1 MAEHTGIEWADA
13 TWPVVQGCDYDS
25 PGCANC
31 YAVPLIWR
39 LMHNPNPKISG
50 PLQDL
55 VEKRPNGALV
65 WTGKVALRADRLDWP
80 LRWKAPKRI
89 FVPSHGDL
97 FHEDVPDRFID
108 QVFAVMA
115 MCPQHTFLLLTK
127 RAERLPDYFYTE
139 RRVARILDAADELAE
154 RGSNRFDGVWPLRNL
169 QLGVSVEDRAR
180 LPRLV
185 ALRATPAALR
195 WASYEPLLED
205 LGEVDLT
212 GIGWGV
218 IGGESG
224 CGAAVR
230 RFDLQ
235 WARALL
241 EQHRAAGIP
250 CFVKQLGAQPWL
262 GSRLRIELADKKGGD
277 PAEWPRDL
285 CVREYLVPAQ

>member
-1 MAEHTGIEWADA
+1 MPTAISWTDDTWNPVTGC
-13 TWPVVQGCDYDS
+13 TRVS
-25 PGCANC
+25 RGCARC
-31 YAVPLIWR
+31 YIERQTPMRIAGRRFARIGNTSTTGVQLHPERLARVP
-39 LMHNPNPKISG
+39 KG
-50 PLQDL
+50 P
-55 VEKRPNGALV
+55 
-65 WTGKVALRADRLDWP
+65 
-80 LRWKAPKRI
+80 RI
-89 FVPSHGDL
+89 FTCSMSDL

-285 CVREYLVPAQ
+285 CVREYPVPAQ